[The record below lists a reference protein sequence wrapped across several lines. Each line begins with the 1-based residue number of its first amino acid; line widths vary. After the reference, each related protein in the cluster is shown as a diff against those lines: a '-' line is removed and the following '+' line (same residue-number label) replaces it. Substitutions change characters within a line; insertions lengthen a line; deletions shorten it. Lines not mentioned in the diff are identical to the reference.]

1 MGHAV
6 TEAMFKCLA
15 MKGTRVEGGGPSDWM
30 FGNVA
35 LEFEVLQK
43 QKTRRANSSRGGG
56 DI

>member
-43 QKTRRANSSRGGG
+43 QETRRANSSRGGG